1 MRNLKETVRKGARSM
16 PRIFAAFMAIIVL
29 AGCEESGAP
38 VEISEQSDNA
48 KQSAFGVYSG
58 YSEPRFNSF
67 ARESVYVP
75 VSDGTRLAM
84 DIYRPAFD
92 GELARD
98 PLPVALMVTRYW
110 RAREMG
116 DGSIKS
122 LLGRIDGE
130 KQAGLLLKPD
140 EDKGPDFPYLGHLLA
155 RHGYI
160 VIVMDSRGTGAS
172 FGVQSIGT
180 TIEIQDMYDVMDW
193 IDRQTWST
201 GKVGMFGWS
210 WPGIIQIFAA
220 TGSPPQLAAI
230 FPAVPNFS
238 DWYRI
243 FVAGGVYRKAAAL
256 TMRRT
261 LVNLSEV
268 KDADQLTG
276 IAKTVDPARQIVGVA
291 RVDEDIDG
299 SLRTAARAQ
308 QGEASFA
315 GYIEPVLAH
324 PVIQKVIQRLGLE
337 SVDSQIETL
346 FHADALDKA
355 LDGHSELRASLVAAE
370 GPQTLESA
378 EAGYNFLEQ
387 FRASSVPAYFWDGWQ
402 DPAPSERLLYF
413 FNLDQ
418 PGKLTIG
425 PWSHGPNEPDDPR
438 EIAHIR
444 LAGIEMLR
452 WFDYWLKDI
461 DNGILQEPKINYAVA
476 QDRDRWEWRTAST
489 FPPADATAVDFFFAG
504 GDSGS
509 IQSVNDGLLTRQTP
523 GAGPQADE
531 YTADYSLRVGP
542 RTRNHDATGGGPI
555 KYDDLAT
562 NDAKALTYT
571 TAPLESGLSIAS
583 FPIVSFFAS
592 STAQKLN
599 FIVYLE
605 EVDPSGKSSLVTQG
619 AIRSSHRTVKSPL
632 YETNGIP
639 WTSSLQEDI
648 DKTTPLTKGPVEIR
662 FALEPVAKLFAAGN
676 RIRITIANADENL
689 ILTFPEKPRPVTS
702 VWRDADHPSRLT
714 LHVLPSS

>member
-1 MRNLKETVRKGARSM
+1 L
-16 PRIFAAFMAIIVL
+16 FAAFLLIIIIL
-29 AGCEESGAP
+29 SGCENSGST
-38 VEISEQSDNA
+38 VEVRLQTDNT
-48 KQSAFGVYSG
+48 KRSSFGVYSG

-67 ARESVYVP
+67 VRQSVYVP
-75 VSDGTRLAM
+75 VSDGTRIAM
-84 DIYRPAFD
+84 DIYRPALD
-92 GELARD
+92 GELAQE

-122 LLGRIDGE
+122 LLGRIDG
-130 KQAGLLLKPD
+130 QTQSGLLLKPD
-140 EDKGPDFPYLGHLLA
+140 EIEGQDFPLMGHLLA

-160 VIVMDSRGTGAS
+160 VMAMDSRGTGAS
-172 FGVQSIGT
+172 FGVQSPGLA
-180 TIEIQDMYDVMDW
+180 IEIQDMRDVMDW
-193 IDRQTWST
+193 IDHQAWST

-256 TMRRT
+256 TMRRS

-268 KDADQLTG
+268 KDAGQVNEV
-276 IAKTVDPARQIVGVA
+276 AKAVDPVRQIVGVA

-299 SLRTAARAQ
+299 SLRLASRAQ

-324 PVIQKVIQRLGLE
+324 PEIQKVIQRLGLE
-337 SVDSQIETL
+337 SVDSQIEIL
-346 FHADALDKA
+346 FYADALDKA
-355 LDGHSELRASLVAAE
+355 LEGHPDLRASLVAAE
-370 GPQTLESA
+370 ASQTLESA
-378 EAGYNFLEQ
+378 EAGYNFLEK

-413 FNLDQ
+413 YNLDQ

-438 EIAHIR
+438 ESAHIQ
-444 LAGIEMLR
+444 LAELEMLR

-476 QDRDRWEWRTAST
+476 RDKSRWQWRTAST
-489 FPPADATAVDFFFAG
+489 FPPLDSTEVDFFFAG
-504 GDSGS
+504 GESGS
-509 IQSVNDGLLTRQTP
+509 IQSVNDGLLTLQMP
-523 GAGPQADE
+523 AANPQSDE
-531 YTADYSLRVGP
+531 YTADYSLQVGP

-555 KYDDLAT
+555 KYDDLAP

-571 TAPLESGLSIAS
+571 TAPLESDLSIAG
-583 FPIVSFFAS
+583 FPILSFFVS

-599 FIVYLE
+599 FILYLE

-619 AIRSSHRTVKSPL
+619 AIRSSHRAIKSPL

-648 DKTTPLTKGPVEIR
+648 DNTAPLTEGPAEIR

-676 RIRITIANADENL
+676 RIRVTIANADENL
-689 ILTFPEKPRPVTS
+689 ILTFPDKPRPVTS
-702 VWRDADHPSRLT
+702 VWRDAAHPSRLT
-714 LHVLPSS
+714 LHVLPDS